1 MAMARQ
7 DLVHGM
13 YRARPVPARHN
24 RRQKACLRRF
34 VRTHAQWDAAT
45 ARASGRKPIVIPFT
59 DDSTLFF
66 ALRMRAQLQ
75 AAAHAPPVRLGWV
88 TDQNALSDR
97 QMSQRL
103 PDGPDLII
111 RDTQF
116 EDLVL
121 GGKTLAI
128 VTSRMFRPLGKV
140 MKRQH
145 VRHAKDRACVI
156 GFLGG
161 LDFVPERGYA
171 HRRHCDG
178 VYVFPRSEVPTVSE
192 MMCGYDVGWQDIG
205 FGHPTAI
212 GPKPPPEDLE
222 ARRDIYFFTQAISPN
237 TSLGRRHMLE
247 ICVAL
252 ARAYP
257 DRTVWI
263 KLRHLPEENKAHLH
277 KERFDYPG
285 LLDTIRDVP
294 GNVRLT
300 ACSMQDAMATMAV
313 GITCTST
320 AALDIVS
327 EGIPCLV
334 YLDYVDNFCDPLVA
348 PMRRLFADSG
358 LITSL
363 EDMLHLR
370 AQAPDRDWTAA
381 MFCPPDLGARV
392 LDTVA
397 RFQARPLPVPEPAA
411 AGTAPLDRETGSA

>member
-1 MAMARQ
+1 MIQTSAA
-7 DLVHGM
+7 
-13 YRARPVPARHN
+13 VP
-24 RRQKACLRRF
+24 
-34 VRTHAQWDAAT
+34 DAA
-45 ARASGRKPIVIPFT
+45 AASASGRKPIVIPFT

-66 ALRMRAQLQ
+66 ARRMRAQLQ
-75 AAAHAPPVRLGWV
+75 ACADAPPVQLGWV
-88 TDQNALSDR
+88 ADQSVLSDR
-97 QMSQRL
+97 QMSQHL

-111 RDTQF
+111 RDAEF
-116 EDLVL
+116 EELVL

-128 VTSRMFRPLGKV
+128 VTSRVFRPLGSV
-140 MKRQH
+140 MKRRH
-145 VRHAKDRACVI
+145 VRNTQDRACVI

-161 LDFVPERGYA
+161 LDFFPERGYA

-178 VYVFPRSEVPTVSE
+178 VYLFPRSEIPAFSE
-192 MMCGYDVGWQDIG
+192 MMRSYDIGWQDIG
-205 FGHPTAI
+205 FGHPTALH
-212 GPKPPPEDLE
+212 PKPPPEDLE
-222 ARRDIYFFTQAISPN
+222 ARRDIYLFTQAISPN
-237 TSLGRRHMLE
+237 TASGRRHMLE
-247 ICVAL
+247 ICIAL
-252 ARAYP
+252 ARTYP

-294 GNVRLT
+294 GNLRLT
-300 ACSMQDAMATMAV
+300 ACSMQDAMATMAI

-327 EGIPCLV
+327 AGIPCIV

-348 PMRRLFADSG
+348 PMQRLFTGSG

-370 AQAPDRDWTAA
+370 THAPHRAWTEA

-392 LDTVA
+392 LDTIA
-397 RFQARPLPVPEPAA
+397 RFQARPLPVSGP
-411 AGTAPLDRETGSA
+411 